1 MAQDPVAVDPH
12 HYQVEFEND
21 RVRVLRIKYG
31 PGEASAMH
39 GHPDGLA
46 VFITDCDGKF
56 DFPDGSS
63 EPITAKAGQTVWTDS
78 TEHLPVNTSDQPLEI
93 VLVELKD

>member
-21 RVRVLRIKYG
+21 RVRVPRIKYG
-31 PGEASAMH
+31 PGEKSAMH
-39 GHPDGLA
+39 GHPDAVA
-46 VFITDCDGKF
+46 VFGTDCDGKF
-56 DFPDGSS
+56 NFPDGSS
-63 EPITAKAGQTVWTDS
+63 EPIRVNAGQTVWTDR
-78 TEHLPVNTSDQPLEI
+78 TEHLPVNTSDQPLEL